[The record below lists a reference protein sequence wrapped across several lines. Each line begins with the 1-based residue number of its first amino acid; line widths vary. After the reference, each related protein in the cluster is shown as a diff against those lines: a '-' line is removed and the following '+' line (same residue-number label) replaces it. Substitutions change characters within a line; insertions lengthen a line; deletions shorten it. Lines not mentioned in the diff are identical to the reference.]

1 MKSEKRVVTKTEI
14 NCQRRKVNIPDEP
27 ESGNEINWSYCEEHA
42 GEEVWIPF
50 IWPVGPVAVGR
61 TYHRMK
67 RRDRTTAG
75 EAKPKEMG
83 VNAHFILSLGKK

>member
-50 IWPVGPVAVGR
+50 I
-61 TYHRMK
+61 
-67 RRDRTTAG
+67 
-75 EAKPKEMG
+75 
-83 VNAHFILSLGKK
+83 